1 MDLDLKNR
9 HVIISAAANGIGKGV
24 ATAFAKEKAKV
35 FMLDISKEDLKKAV
49 EEIADLTGNKPE
61 YFTCNLRN
69 GDEIQLAVNTAEK
82 LNGPVWA
89 LFNNSGGPPVGTF
102 ETLSDDKWIMAFEL
116 TLLNYVRMTR
126 AVLPGMK
133 KTGGRIVNH
142 TSTSIKAA
150 IDQLMLSN
158 SLRTGIMG
166 FTKSLA
172 REYGKFGILANVI
185 GPGRIDTERLLEV
198 NKAQAEK
205 SGLSLQ
211 EYIKKNLENIPLGR
225 YGKTEEIGN
234 LALFLCSP
242 LNTYITG
249 QSVLADG
256 GMTTAY

>member
-9 HVIISAAANGIGKGV
+9 NVIVSAAANGIGKGV
-24 ATAFAKEKAKV
+24 ATSFARENARV
-35 FMLDISKEDLKKAV
+35 ILLDINEEDLKKAV
-49 EEIADLTGNKPE
+49 EEIADLTGNKPD
-61 YFTCNLRN
+61 FFSCNLRN
-69 GDEIQLAVNTAEK
+69 PEEIAKAVSYAEK

-102 ETLSDDKWIMAFEL
+102 ETLTDEKWQMAFEL

-133 KTGGRIVNH
+133 KNGGRIVNH

-185 GPGRIDTERLLEV
+185 APGRIDTERLAEV

-205 SGLSLQ
+205 AELSIE
-211 EYIKKNLENIPLGR
+211 EYIRKNLENIPLGR

-249 QSVLADG
+249 QSVLVDG
-256 GMTTAY
+256 GMTAAY